1 MLVALLA
8 DIHANLEALDAC
20 LAHGMARGVR
30 RWIALGDQVGYG
42 ADPLAVIARL
52 RAVGAL
58 CLMGNH
64 DKAALSG
71 PRGFSDAAA
80 EAARWTAKRIDEPAR
95 AFLARL
101 PLTHREGELLF
112 VHADAAEPGAW
123 RYVTDARH
131 AGRSLDG
138 TDARFVFSGHTHQPL
153 LAGISATGR
162 MTLHRPTPNVALP
175 LAPLRRAQAVLGAV
189 GQPRDGNPAAC
200 YGLLDTVRMECAW
213 MRVPY
218 DVAGAA
224 AKITAA
230 GLPAILA
237 SRLAKGH

>member
-1 MLVALLA
+1 MLIGLLA
-8 DIHANLEALDAC
+8 DIHANLEALEAC

-42 ADPLAVIARL
+42 ADPLAVLARL
-52 RAVGAL
+52 QAIGAL

-64 DKAALSG
+64 DEAALTG
-71 PRGFSDAAA
+71 PRGFSEAAA
-80 EAARWTAKRIDEPAR
+80 EAVRWTAKQLDEPAR
-95 AFLARL
+95 TFLRAL
-101 PLTHREGELLF
+101 PMVQREGEILF
-112 VHADAAEPGAW
+112 VHADAAEPAAW
-123 RYVTDARH
+123 HYVTDARR
-131 AGRSLDG
+131 AARSLDG

-162 MTLHRPTPNVALP
+162 MTLHRPTPNVSVP
-175 LAPLRRAQAVLGAV
+175 LSPLRRAQAVLGAA

-200 YGLLDTVRMECAW
+200 YGLLDSVRMECTW

-230 GLPAILA
+230 GLPAMLA
-237 SRLAKGH
+237 SRLEKGR